1 MRKTPEKT
9 AAKTTETITIA
20 PPNMRTLEFTII
32 GTAPYVQHKFGKK
45 AREKMIVTH
54 KAGSQARSKRTREP
68 RDFDD
73 DYREAMYLSDDG
85 WCGIPASC
93 FRNGMISA
101 CRTVGYKMTHAKLAV
116 FVEAD
121 GYDADDATPLVR
133 IKGKPQQHI
142 TQARNDN
149 GSCDLRIRPMWKT
162 WQLMLRIRFDAD
174 MFSAQDVTNL
184 LARVGLQGGIGE
196 GRPDSKKSAGLGWG
210 LFRIATEAEQKVAA

>member
-1 MRKTPEKT
+1 MTSNTQKSQ
-9 AAKTTETITIA
+9 TITIK
-20 PPNMRTLEFTII
+20 PPNMHTLELTII

-45 AREKMIVTH
+45 AREKMIATH

-68 RDFDD
+68 RDFDE
-73 DYREAMYLSDDG
+73 DYREAMYLTDAG
-85 WCGIPASC
+85 KNGMPASA

-121 GYDADDATPLVR
+121 GYDADDATPLVH
-133 IKGKPQQHI
+133 IEGKPEQHI

-149 GSCDLRIRPMWKT
+149 GSCDLRVRPMWKT
-162 WQLMLRIRFDAD
+162 WRAKIRIRFDAD
-174 MFSAQDVTNL
+174 MFSGEDVTNL
-184 LARVGLQGGIGE
+184 LARVGMQGGIGE

-210 LFRIATEAEQKVAA
+210 LFRIATEAELRSVA